1 VVDVSSRYSKVMLI
15 IDRNSSVDALVQR
28 TRARGIIKGEASGH
42 CLFKYV
48 LRKDDV
54 RAGDKIVASGL
65 DGVFP
70 KGLPVGDVKEV
81 IRRTSGV
88 FQEVRV
94 VPYIDFEKLEEVL
107 VILNPPK
114 YQFMGKQ

>member
-1 VVDVSSRYSKVMLI
+1 MRV
-15 IDRNSSVDALVQR
+15 
-28 TRARGIIKGEASGH
+28 
-42 CLFKYV
+42 
-48 LRKDDV
+48 
-54 RAGDKIVASGL
+54 GDKIVASGL

-81 IRRTSGV
+81 VRRNSGV

-107 VILNPPK
+107 VILNPKK
-114 YQFMGKQ
+114 YEFVSKQ